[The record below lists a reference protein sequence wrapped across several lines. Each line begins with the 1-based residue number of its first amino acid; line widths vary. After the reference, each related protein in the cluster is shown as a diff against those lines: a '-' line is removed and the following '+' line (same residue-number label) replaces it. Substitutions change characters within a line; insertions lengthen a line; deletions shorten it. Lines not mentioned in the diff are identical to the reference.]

1 MSEPRAAIAI
11 DRVLHVVA
19 APALMLVFASMSGGA
34 AGASAEARL
43 PMTFA
48 HADHRAQNCIR
59 CHHEFVDK
67 SGQGLCLDCHLRD
80 VKIRPLLETQFH
92 SLCRGCHVEQRRLG
106 NDAGPARRCFDCH
119 HEDDQP

>member
-1 MSEPRAAIAI
+1 MSERCAAAALVRA
-11 DRVLHVVA
+11 
-19 APALMLVFASMSGGA
+19 LVFASLCS
-34 AGASAEARL
+34 ASAHARADARL

-59 CHHEFVDK
+59 CHHEFTDR

-80 VKIRPLLETQFH
+80 AKIRPLLETQFH
-92 SLCRGCHVEQRRLG
+92 ALCRGCHVEQRRLG
-106 NDAGPARRCFDCH
+106 NTAGPTRRCYDCH